1 MEGEIDFILIILM
14 FPFRFCSQIMAWQLI
29 RPTEV
34 GMKEQRGNDS
44 SPEVNGLVYS
54 VL

>member
-1 MEGEIDFILIILM
+1 MEDEIDFILIILVIA
-14 FPFRFCSQIMAWQLI
+14 FRFYSQIMAWQLI

-34 GMKEQRGNDS
+34 GMKERCGNDS

-54 VL
+54 TL